1 MGGGKWHIH
10 PQRIYQKI
18 SCQRTRSRI
27 SEHLHKPQTQLAAS
41 EKAMTAP
48 QQDGEPSGGGE
59 QSNENESMELNQ
71 NQNLPSEVTLRLWND
86 VAQGIDKNSTGE
98 ESERQSMNTYSIAC
112 F

>member
-1 MGGGKWHIH
+1 MTYPPPKNL
-10 PQRIYQKI
+10 
-18 SCQRTRSRI
+18 
-27 SEHLHKPQTQLAAS
+27 SEDLLSTNSLSDLGTSSQTTNTASSLAAS